1 MKRFIIGFGWLVA
14 ACVAVAGTGTSNEF
28 RVDTCTGD
36 RVSAGTESLTFSN
49 LWDGDADATVTIA
62 QDGAAIFTGLTGEG
76 VKTWTVDRNGRYV
89 LTHMTYTNGVKGK
102 VETAVF
108 VVEGK
113 EVPVSEL
120 TIDWGQSS
128 FVYDGQPKEPVVTVK
143 DGATT
148 LTKDTH
154 YLVEYKD
161 NVNVGTA
168 KAIVKGIEP
177 YVGEVTN
184 EFAITA
190 APIGPGGGEE
200 PGSGEIPEG
209 GLSKFDATYV
219 YDGEGHTINT
229 QALYAV
235 TLTGSTPS
243 FSFSLDGEMG
253 WQNDPFVYTNVGE
266 YVMWYKITAPNYAD
280 YKHQAK
286 LTIQPLV
293 LTVTFDANGGSCPM
307 ASKTVT
313 HGATYGTLPTPTWT
327 GHIFAGWYTAASGG
341 DEVKDLTSV
350 SIMTP
355 QTLYAHWVSV
365 TGVSAKQR
373 YPWNGLVDIV
383 VAFEGESNDVA
394 KVDCTFIATNS
405 ATKAELSVASITR
418 KGADSGKDN
427 AWSRQFVWDAGA
439 DVGAVKIDDVALTV
453 GVDALGGVQLWANGP
468 YWAECNVGATKPE
481 EYGYYFWWGDTVG
494 YTRSGGIWVND
505 WYYSGVEWV
514 SSKGEKMSSSP
525 FVSACPT
532 YGKRSAELQSD
543 GYIDL
548 TGNLVAA
555 HDAAVAHLGVP
566 WRMPTEQDID
576 NLTGKCDILLTVYNG
591 VCGLLVTGRGSYS
604 LKSIFLPAAGDA
616 QGSNLYYAGSDG
628 CCWSST
634 PNSDY
639 SIDAW
644 GLRFSLDWIGRRNDT
659 RYDGRSVRAVRDV
672 VEIIEA
678 SCISVGA

>member
-1 MKRFIIGFGWLVA
+1 MEDVEDGGCIEFERMNGVNKIGKLMVVA
-14 ACVAVAGTGTSNEF
+14 LALWAGAASAATGKSAAFPLDLIE
-28 RVDTCTGD
+28 GD
-36 RVSAGTESLTFSN
+36 RVSAGTEELTFSN

-62 QDGAAIFTGLTGEG
+62 QDGAAIFTGLMGEG
-76 VKTWTVDRNGRYV
+76 VKAWSVDRNGRYE
-89 LTHMTYTNGVKGK
+89 LTHTTYTNGVKGK

-113 EVPVSEL
+113 EVPIGEL
-120 TIDWGQSS
+120 TIDWGETS
-128 FVYDGQPKEPVVTVK
+128 FVYDGQPKEPVITVK
-143 DGATT
+143 DRETT
-148 LTKDTH
+148 LTKGTH
-154 YLVEYKD
+154 YFVEYKD

-177 YVGEVTN
+177 YVGEMTN
-184 EFAITA
+184 AFTITA

-200 PGSGEIPEG
+200 PGSCVIPEG

-243 FSFSLDGEMG
+243 FSFSLDGETG

-266 YVMWYKITAPNYAD
+266 YVMWYRISAPNYAD

-286 LTIQPLV
+286 VTIQPLV

-341 DEVKDLTSV
+341 DEVKDSTAV
-350 SIMTP
+350 NIMAP

-373 YPWNGLVDIV
+373 YPWNGLVDIT

-394 KVDCTFIATNS
+394 KVDCSFIATNS
-405 ATKAELSVASITR
+405 ATKAALSVASITR

-427 AWSRQFVWDAGA
+427 AWLRQFVWNAGA
-439 DVGAVKIDDVALTV
+439 DVGAVKIDDVAFTV
-453 GVDALGGVQLWANGP
+453 VANIPLGGVQLWENGP

-481 EYGYYFWWGDTVG
+481 ECGYYFWWGETVG
-494 YTRSGGIWVND
+494 YKYDDGA
-505 WYYSGVEWV
+505 WV
-514 SSKGEKMSSSP
+514 SELGTREVSTP
-525 FVSACPT
+525 FNYHPCETYDMDVSAL
-532 YGKRSAELQSD
+532 RDA
-543 GYIDL
+543 GYIDD
-548 TGNLVAA
+548 TGVLVAEY
-555 HDAAVAHLGVP
+555 DAATVNMGVC
-566 WRMPTEQDID
+566 WRMPTESE
-576 NLTGKCDILLTVYNG
+576 LALLVANTTTKWIQTNG
-591 VCGLLVTGRGSYS
+591 VSGVLVAGKGAYSAKGIFFPATGYGFDSKFIGLNEVG
-604 LKSIFLPAAGDA
+604 
-616 QGSNLYYAGSDG
+616 LY
-628 CCWSST
+628 WSST
-634 PNSDY
+634 PGAGSSLY
-639 SIDAW
+639 SVCPLNHRLSQI
-644 GLRFSLDWIGRRNDT
+644 R
-659 RYDGRSVRAVRDV
+659 
-672 VEIIEA
+672 
-678 SCISVGA
+678 